1 MSATAKMVESTTF
14 NQSPEAI
21 AAIWHRLDTLARSIR
36 DDETRVQYL
45 ARWRARFEREFPVTT
60 APVPPLHAL
69 TRADDGEYVFP
80 ESENDSEARL
90 HQIVRLVLRLR
101 QDRRG
106 INDEIKDALAMA
118 KAIGFDPKSLGSVIR
133 DIEADSAGRE
143 DHEALWALYR
153 RVLGVQGPMQEAIM
167 PPIIDA
173 RPARAL
179 SAPAKRLSHALALVE
194 AGRDQ

>member
-1 MSATAKMVESTTF
+1 MTAPKKLVESITF

-21 AAIWHRLDTLARSIR
+21 SAIWHRLDTLARSIK

-45 ARWRARFEREFPVTT
+45 ANWRARFERVFPVTT
-60 APVPPLHAL
+60 APIAPLHAL
-69 TRADDGEYVFP
+69 TRADDGDYVFP

-90 HQIVRLVLRLR
+90 HQIVRHVLKLR
-101 QDRRG
+101 QKKRAITD
-106 INDEIKDALAMA
+106 DIKDAMGMA
-118 KAIGFDPKSLGSVIR
+118 KAIGFDPKAFNAVIR
-133 DIEADSAGRE
+133 DIEADTARRE
-143 DHEALWALYR
+143 DHEAQWALYR
-153 RVLGVQGPMQEAIM
+153 RVIGVRGPMQEAIM

-173 RPARAL
+173 RPARAI

>member
-1 MSATAKMVESTTF
+1 MTAPKKLVESTTF

-21 AAIWHRLDTLARSIR
+21 SAIWHRLDSLARSIK

-60 APVPPLHAL
+60 APVPPLPAL
-69 TRADDGEYVFP
+69 TRADDGDYVFP

-90 HQIVRLVLRLR
+90 HQIVRHVLRLR

>member
-1 MSATAKMVESTTF
+1 MVESNTF

-21 AAIWHRLDTLARSIR
+21 SAIWHRLESLARSIR

-45 ARWRARFEREFPVTT
+45 AAWRARFEREFPTT
-60 APVPPLHAL
+60 SAPIAPLHAL
-69 TRADDGEYVFP
+69 TRADDGDYVFP

-90 HQIVRLVLRLR
+90 HQIVRHVLRLR
-101 QDRRG
+101 QERRG
-106 INDEIKDALAMA
+106 IADDIKDALGMA
-118 KAIGFDPKSLGSVIR
+118 KAIGFDPKALNAVMR

-153 RVLGVQGPMQEAIM
+153 RVIGVRGPMQEAIM